1 MKPRKKPSST
11 RTRPTASGSRL
22 RSDKEMGFVS
32 YINLAEDEPAAAQ
45 CENRAVNATNAA
57 AGIACEENSLLKD
70 YVTEKGECLHF
81 LAREN
86 KQLLLYP
93 EFLFFFLL
101 MVGSLSNIGFE
112 ILAQIGKHG
121 ASIAIMCHRKA
132 VIDDAVSALK
142 FLHIPFNKES
152 GNQVD
157 ECKLKVVYVACPGSV
172 ERGFTSKGLC
182 IGQWKHEVNL

>member
-132 VIDDAVSALK
+132 VIDCCFSPQ
-142 FLHIPFNKES
+142 IPPHPKS

>member
-70 YVTEKGECLHF
+70 YVTEKGLIPHPH
-81 LAREN
+81 LPP
-86 KQLLLYP
+86 QLLLSK
-93 EFLFFFLL
+93 FR
-101 MVGSLSNIGFE
+101 LSDSKMFSPLKDDRYAGCRRTEEGF
-112 ILAQIGKHG
+112 IK
-121 ASIAIMCHRKA
+121 
-132 VIDDAVSALK
+132 
-142 FLHIPFNKES
+142 
-152 GNQVD
+152 
-157 ECKLKVVYVACPGSV
+157 
-172 ERGFTSKGLC
+172 
-182 IGQWKHEVNL
+182 